1 MNSDYDDGRITC
13 PRCGRRDFPEV
24 GMSVCEC
31 FWEGSN
37 APDNSFTEHPKE
49 CAADVGVMGFMGCD
63 CDTCV
68 ENQKRYLK
76 SVEKLN
82 KFFATESPTHRG
94 FKVNP
99 TSKRSKKSVET
110 PKDIFSINRTASQN
124 KPSKRVTKF
133 VGAYNHERKFEK
145 QRDPSDNVTQIPV
158 EPKFS
163 KEDELFKRLNN
174 VVSDYSGEL
183 SLVAT
188 IGVLELLKLAIIERT
203 K

>member
-1 MNSDYDDGRITC
+1 MNTDYDDGRITC

-31 FWEGSN
+31 FWEGSSAQRN
-37 APDNSFTEHPKE
+37 QFTDHPKE

-63 CDTCV
+63 CETCV
-68 ENQKRYLK
+68 ENQHLYYK

-82 KFFATESPTHRG
+82 NILSP
-94 FKVNP
+94 
-99 TSKRSKKSVET
+99 KRS
-110 PKDIFSINRTASQN
+110 ASQN
-124 KPSKRVTKF
+124 KPSKRSKKF
-133 VGAYNHERKFEK
+133 TGAYNHERKFEK
-145 QRDPSDNVTQIPV
+145 QRDPSNNVTQIPV

-188 IGVLELLKLAIIERT
+188 IGVIELLKLAIIERT